1 LPAPRDRLAC
11 RPRRPRKC
19 QQARCINRVAE
30 AWLHGPNKSPAGGT
44 GLSSSNGPAC
54 EGVAGTA
61 AGPPPQRRA
70 AELVAQ
76 IAAMEGVGL
85 PARAPGSGSSAD
97 QPDPSGTRQARCI
110 NGWAGGWFR
119 RGNFASPSPAQFA
132 FHPFARR
139 TGLFRCALHLGFRLS
154 SLLRFVAN
162 LVILSSCNPSPV
174 LFSAACALLS
184 HHDLPAKRCRCR

>member
-11 RPRRPRKC
+11 RPRRPRTC

-44 GLSSSNGPAC
+44 GLSSSNEPAC
-54 EGVAGTA
+54 GGLRERQQPATT
-61 AGPPPQRRA
+61 QRRA

-85 PARAPGSGSSAD
+85 PARALD
-97 QPDPSGTRQARCI
+97 QGRRLTSPIRAEPDKPAASTG
-110 NGWAGGWFR
+110 GPGGWFR

>member
-1 LPAPRDRLAC
+1 LVARPKQK
-11 RPRRPRKC
+11 PRR
-19 QQARCINRVAE
+19 
-30 AWLHGPNKSPAGGT
+30 GT
-44 GLSSSNGPAC
+44 GLSSEKPAC
-54 EGVAGTA
+54 EGFAGTM
-61 AGPPPQRRA
+61 AGPPPQTPT

-76 IAAMEGVGL
+76 IAAQGLIPGFAWRGVGL

-139 TGLFRCALHLGFRLS
+139 TGLFRCALHLGFRLPG
-154 SLLRFVAN
+154 LLRFVAN

-184 HHDLPAKRCRCR
+184 HDDLPAKRCHAGRLAGPRGPPQRL

>member
-1 LPAPRDRLAC
+1 MVARSKQKPRRRDRALVIKRAC
-11 RPRRPRKC
+11 LPGGCGNGSRPATTTP
-19 QQARCINRVAE
+19 
-30 AWLHGPNKSPAGGT
+30 
-44 GLSSSNGPAC
+44 
-54 EGVAGTA
+54 
-61 AGPPPQRRA
+61 A

-110 NGWAGGWFR
+110 NWWAGGWFR

-139 TGLFRCALHLGFRLS
+139 TGLFRCALHLGFRLPG
-154 SLLRFVAN
+154 LLRFVAN

-184 HHDLPAKRCRCR
+184 HHDLPAKRCHAGRLAGPRGPPQRL